1 MFGGFDLQGFFW
13 LFVQVFVLFFEGG
26 CLDQD
31 SQTVSLNTNL
41 NFKTQPKIHGQSD
54 AIDLNH
60 F

>member
-1 MFGGFDLQGFFW
+1 MGVLICRGFF
-13 LFVQVFVLFFEGG
+13 LFVCVFAFFEGG

-31 SQTVSLNTNL
+31 SQTVSLDTNL

>member
-1 MFGGFDLQGFFW
+1 MGVLICRGFF
-13 LFVQVFVLFFEGG
+13 FVCLSLCFFEGG

-31 SQTVSLNTNL
+31 SQTVSLDTNL